1 MLGID
6 ITKISR
12 FENPTNA
19 FIKRILHPKEIRQY
33 EQEKEKSLFLAK
45 RWAIKES
52 LYKADNKYFHFNKIN
67 IKSKDGRYIF
77 EDFTISTSKEKDY
90 YIAIVMKG
98 I

>member
-12 FENPTNA
+12 FNNPTDA
-19 FIKRILHPKEIRQY
+19 FIKKILHPKELQLY
-33 EQEKEKSLFLAK
+33 KQEKEKSLFLAS

-52 LYKADNKYFHFNKIN
+52 LYKANNKFFHFNKIN
-67 IKSKDGRYIF
+67 IEQKNGKYIF
-77 EDFTISTSKEKDY
+77 EDYEISTSKEKDY

-98 I
+98 R